1 MRTPELVTH
10 LRGLLASE
18 AWEPARLHLQAGAQA
33 AGSRAD
39 GVLLG
44 RVAREV
50 PPRLWSEPGWARA
63 LAWAAYRAADIPLL
77 QGVLAGQPGG
87 LEAFRAFLACTEGR
101 PAEALS
107 WAQAGLEGPDR
118 AIAARYHAQ
127 ALLRGGGSGW
137 REAYA
142 AALQA
147 ARGRDRALVQ
157 LDYAVA
163 LTSAGDDRAARPE
176 FAAAAAELGRD
187 LWGAAFAWS
196 SLGIVCLRLGDLAGA
211 ERALARALAAA
222 RRETTGQHLVS
233 IQLALG
239 GVYRG
244 HGEFPRARWAFQEAA
259 RLAVRA
265 EDRVVALTGEAR
277 TLALWGRLDEAL
289 AVMYDAAGQ
298 AGVLGPGS
306 PAHRL
311 FVEVAALRAL
321 LNDPAGAR
329 EALARA
335 GEVRGDDLRLAGVVR
350 AELRRREG
358 CPGEARATLG
368 ALPLGDPWAEEQ
380 ARLFPALLRLVGVT
394 PPALPEWEAVVS
406 TDGPVSVTMHGQPL
420 PLRAAR
426 PEAALLALLVAQGGR
441 LGRERLQDALDLPGR
456 DENARRKE
464 LSRAVVALR
473 GVLGWPG
480 AVLANGNTVSLSGE
494 LRWTLRSPPPER
506 ADLFCEGR
514 LDPWVLEWRVEHLPL
529 TESS

>member
-1 MRTPELVTH
+1 VRTPELVAH
-10 LRGLLASE
+10 LRGLLAAE

-33 AGSRAD
+33 VRSRAG

-44 RVAREV
+44 QVAREV
-50 PPRLWSEPGWARA
+50 PPLLWTEPGWARA
-63 LAWAAYRAADIPLL
+63 LAWAAYRAADLSLL
-77 QGVLAGQPGG
+77 QTVLASHPGG

-101 PAEALS
+101 PAEALA

-118 AIAARYHAQ
+118 AIAARYRAQ
-127 ALLRGGGSGW
+127 ALLRGGEAGW

-142 AALQA
+142 DALQA
-147 ARGRDRALVQ
+147 ASGRDRALVQ

-176 FAAAAAELGRD
+176 FAAAAAELGGD

-196 SLGIVCLRLGDLAGA
+196 SLGIVCLRLGDPVGA
-211 ERALARALAAA
+211 ERALSRALSAAQK
-222 RRETTGQHLVS
+222 ETTGQHLVS
-233 IQLALG
+233 VHLALG

-244 HGEFPRARWAFQEAA
+244 YGEFPRARWAFQEAA

-298 AGVLGPGS
+298 AGVLDPGGA
-306 PAHRL
+306 PHRL

-321 LNDPAGAR
+321 LDDPAGAQA
-329 EALARA
+329 ALVRA
-335 GEVRGDDLRLAGVVR
+335 GGLREDDLRLAGVVR

-358 CPGEARATLG
+358 DSAGARARLE
-368 ALPLGDPWAEEQ
+368 ALPLGTPWAGEQ
-380 ARLFPALLRLVGVT
+380 ARLFPALFALVGVAA
-394 PPALPEWEAVVS
+394 PALPAWEAVVS
-406 TDGPVSVTMHGQPL
+406 TDGPVGVTMHGQPL
-420 PLRAAR
+420 PLRPAR

-473 GVLGWPG
+473 AVLGWPG
-480 AVLANGNTVSLSGE
+480 AVLATGNTIRLSDE
-494 LRWTLRSPPPER
+494 LRWTLRLPPPQR

-514 LDPWVLEWRVEHLPL
+514 FDRWVQEWRTEQLAL
-529 TESS
+529 RESS